1 MQTTTMTRPPMLS
14 TKNPSSAGASAGFA
28 AAARAESAWKVGAS
42 AATQAGAPVAI
53 AQIQRSGAQGE
64 ASHTYFERAFN
75 RSAVK
80 VLPGEF
86 FVSSQDILLN
96 TVLGSCV
103 SACIWDCKAQ
113 VGGMN
118 HFMLPD
124 SSEGDGGASGRYGGF
139 AMELLVNELMK
150 RGARKASMQAKV
162 FGGGAVLRGITSI
175 NVGEKNSEFVREFLA
190 TEGIRIVGEDL
201 LDIYPRKVMFYPSSG
216 KALVKKLTSGLDEVT
231 AAERSYQQSISVK
244 PVAGDVE
251 LF

>member
-1 MQTTTMTRPPMLS
+1 MPAPH
-14 TKNPSSAGASAGFA
+14 PSSMAPAAAATS
-28 AAARAESAWKVGAS
+28 AAARADSIWAVGAS
-42 AATQAGAPVAI
+42 ARTQAGAPVAI
-53 AQIQRSGAQGE
+53 IEIARTGVQGE
-64 ASHTYFERAFN
+64 ASHTYFERAFK

-86 FVSSQDILLN
+86 FVSSQDIVLN

-103 SACIWDCKAQ
+103 SACIWDSKAQ

-124 SSEGDGGASGRYGGF
+124 SSDGDGGASGRYGGF
-139 AMELLVNELMK
+139 AMELLLNELMK

-175 NVGEKNSEFVREFLA
+175 NVGEKNADFVRGFLA
-190 TEGIRIVGEDL
+190 TEGVRIVAEDL
-201 LDIYPRKVMFYPSSG
+201 LDIYPRKVMFYPSTG
-216 KALVKKLTSGLDEVT
+216 KALVKKLTSGLEEVT
-231 AAERSYQQSISVK
+231 AAERSYQRAIAVK
-244 PVAGDVE
+244 PVAGDIE